1 MKKTDKIRTKLQ
13 GSGITI
19 AQLEDSKNKIC
30 KERIMY
36 CLSNAIVIFLLVYG
50 LAGFFLSAFDLPN
63 NSLKLM
69 LFTAVISVY
78 LSFFYLNAI
87 CFNLGYILLLVYV
100 INYTI
105 KNFMIAGSG
114 ANAILNLIIVA
125 IDEELNLTVLREFNE
140 MYTDRYVSITS
151 CMIIIIIFVA
161 CIMNIWVSRRM
172 SLGNPIILAILV
184 LEFSIYLNDDF
195 SLFHLIL
202 ILAGLTMFIIIKQN
216 NEIPAEYKKK
226 QKSFTYKKKTIRLKK
241 RSNELKG
248 NLISTA
254 VFVCVVLL
262 CSLIAFLSLSKTYL
276 NSNSELKDKTDV
288 VVREVAMFG
297 LSALFETGNKTTGGM
312 NNGTFGNVDSIS
324 FDYQT
329 DLEVTFVPYTSSP
342 IYIPTYYANI
352 YDSVNRKWQNM
363 ATPYIGD
370 FSYNYEYASTYNEYY
385 QTYWMLNVMNN
396 DQMFSDVSETF
407 DTSKATFL
415 IKNMG
420 ADDVFPAFL
429 YYADNNTTGFES
441 IPFGEAKYFSVSPL
455 LTDYDNLSGF
465 QAYYEHQ
472 IATSNKYNYSNDYE
486 TIDTIIVIN
495 NANMIDLALG
505 YKLKILDNILIL
517 SADSNTHNT
526 VFDVLYN
533 NILPNS
539 TDAEDVVTLIEDN
552 TDFTAEIVTDVQENI
567 DYYLNHIPYEVNI
580 TTDTENNTTVSLP
593 NDEIRLKSESNHYT
607 IFSCNIDASEKL
619 TSKLSYGY
627 NFDILTQD
635 AHSQM
640 IIDAC
645 KYLDFE
651 IENSINSI
659 ETYLRE
665 QTGLNVFV
673 VKGKLIDETGI
684 DSMGDENSITTINPG
699 TDLNGANVEKFS
711 FSNLRTYVYRNYTEV
726 PFEVEQRLSE
736 ICEEQGFN
744 GTRFD
749 VISQIMDFLAENYTY
764 SYSPGATPEGEDFA
778 LYFLDEQ
785 KEGFCVHFATSACLL
800 LRTMGI
806 PAKYVEGYCLDSSN
820 YEDAVLFSDIAIE
833 EYSDYIIGE
842 NNKYV
847 TDPSLWYIGDSEFNY
862 TDPVTLEITDAD
874 AHAWVEV
881 YFENFGWVPIEFT
894 VGALSEEGSAGMTN
908 LLGSLYASNAGNQAS
923 NPSTNNNV
931 GTTIGNSLSKI
942 FNKGITN
949 FAGLFILLIL
959 ALILGYKILITY
971 RLYYA
976 NNYKRNIFQYRF
988 ICKMIKDDL
997 SDKYKSKQE
1006 EIDALG
1012 MSYKGLKLLLQRE
1025 YGFSLENIDE
1035 TLSIFEAAS
1044 YAPKEQKPDNN
1055 KRTKAFILLTRQL
1068 IPRLKGFKRHMYKLL
1083 VFNPFIKQKG
1093 E

>member
-1 MKKTDKIRTKLQ
+1 MKKTDKIRYKLQ
-13 GSGITI
+13 SSGITI
-19 AQLEDSKNKIC
+19 AQLEDSKNKIS

-36 CLSNAIVIFLLVYG
+36 CLSNAVVIFLLVYG

-69 LFTAVISVY
+69 LFTALISVY
-78 LSFFYLNAI
+78 LSCFYLNAI

-100 INYTI
+100 FNYTI

-114 ANAILNLIIVA
+114 ANAIMNLIIVA
-125 IDEELNLTVLREFNE
+125 IDEELNLTVLREYNE

-161 CIMNIWVSRRM
+161 CIINIWVSRRM
-172 SLGNPIILAILV
+172 SLGNPVILAILV

-202 ILAGLTMFIIIKQN
+202 ILAGLTMFIIVKQN

-262 CSLIAFLSLSKTYL
+262 CSLISFLSLSKTFL

-324 FDYQT
+324 YDYQT

-352 YDSVNRKWQNM
+352 YDSANRKWQNM
-363 ATPYIGD
+363 TTPYIGS
-370 FSYNYEYASTYNEYY
+370 FGYNYEYTSTYNEYY
-385 QTYWMLNVMNN
+385 QTYWMLNVINN
-396 DQMFSDVSETF
+396 DRLFPSENEDF
-407 DTSKATFL
+407 FTSKATFL

-429 YYADNNTTGFES
+429 YYADNNTTNFEA
-441 IPFGEAKYFSVSPL
+441 IPFGEAKYFNVSPL
-455 LTDYDNLSGF
+455 LTDYEDLSGF
-465 QAYYEHQ
+465 QAYYEYQ
-472 IATSNKYNYSNDYE
+472 IANSNKYDYSNEYE
-486 TIDTIIVIN
+486 SIETVILIN
-495 NANMIDLALG
+495 NANMIDLASG
-505 YKLKILDNILIL
+505 YKLKILDDILIL

-526 VFDVLYN
+526 IFDVLYN
-533 NILPNS
+533 NILPDS
-539 TDAEDVVTLIEDN
+539 TVAEDVEKLIEDN
-552 TDFTAEIVTDVQENI
+552 TDFSAEIVTDVQENI
-567 DYYLNHIPYEVNI
+567 DYYLNHIPYEVNVAI
-580 TTDTENNTTVSLP
+580 DDVNNLTVSFP
-593 NDEIRLKSESNHYT
+593 YDEIRLNTESNHYT
-607 IFSCNIDASEKL
+607 IFAYNSESSDRIN
-619 TSKLSYGY
+619 SKLSYGY
-627 NFDILTQD
+627 NFDILTQEKY
-635 AHSQM
+635 AQM

-645 KYLDFE
+645 KAIDFDNE
-651 IENSINSI
+651 SSVNTI
-659 ETYLRE
+659 ETYLRQ
-665 QTGLNVFV
+665 QTGLDVFV
-673 VKGKLIDETGI
+673 IKGKTSNDSSFDSIVDE
-684 DSMGDENSITTINPG
+684 DSITTIEPE

-711 FSNLRTYVYRNYTEV
+711 FSNLRTHVYLNYTDV
-726 PFEVEQRLSE
+726 PFEVQERLTE

-800 LRTMGI
+800 LRSMGI

-820 YEDAVLFSDIAIE
+820 YEDAVLFSDIAVD
-833 EYSDYIIGE
+833 EYSEYIIGL

-847 TDPSLWYIGDSEFNY
+847 TEPSLWYNGDSEFNY
-862 TDPVTLEITDAD
+862 TDPVTLEVTDAD

-908 LLGSLYASNAGNQAS
+908 LLGSLYASNVGGQAP
-923 NPSTNNNV
+923 NPGTNNNI
-931 GTTIGNSLSKI
+931 GTTISNSLTNI

-949 FAGLFILLIL
+949 FAGLLILLIL
-959 ALILGYKILITY
+959 ALLLGYKIIITY

-976 NNYKRNIFQYRF
+976 NNYKKNVFQYRF
-988 ICKMIKDDL
+988 VCKMIKDDL

-1006 EIDALG
+1006 EIDSLG

-1025 YGFSLENIDE
+1025 YGFSPENIYE
-1035 TLSIFEAAS
+1035 TLSVFEAAS
-1044 YAPKEQKPDNN
+1044 YAPKEQKPDNK
-1055 KRTKAFILLTRQL
+1055 KRSNAFIQLTKQL
-1068 IPRLKGFKRHMYKLL
+1068 IPRLKGFKRQMYKLL